1 MMVDHLLIGE
11 ITVYEQDPGTSTM
24 PDISGSEVRPDIL
37 DIVGMFFFWVNVHFP
52 TGLDD
57 FWVNNLKNFP
67 ACPSFTA
74 GLYQ

>member
-37 DIVGMFFFWVNVHFP
+37 DIVGMFFFGSMFIFLRVWTIF
-52 TGLDD
+52 G
-57 FWVNNLKNFP
+57 
-67 ACPSFTA
+67 SII
-74 GLYQ
+74 